1 MFHVMAKRKSV
12 LMALSST
19 HHGFF
24 RGISRYAGEHGWHL
38 NSFMAYSGKIPYG
51 WKGDGIISFSGFRD
65 DLAEFVRQAPFPKVE
80 LSLLRD
86 DLDVPKVASDNVR
99 IGQSA
104 AEYFLERH
112 FKNFAWA
119 PFADDIPDQE
129 RFQGFRDSLRK
140 VDFKVKTLP
149 TLMATNNKPPLNW
162 AKSREQLIKSLKQMP
177 KPFAVFAYNDGVGVE
192 VIDACLE
199 AGLLVPEQVA
209 VLGVDNDQIVCESI
223 PIPLSSIQYDLE
235 VLAYEGAALLDR
247 LMNGEKPPEKLTRV
261 HFGGIVTRL
270 STDILAMDN
279 VEVAKA
285 LRYIWT
291 HYQDRSLSVESV
303 AAKTELTSRG
313 LRKAFQKTLHRSIH
327 EEIMRVRMEKVIE
340 LLKETNS
347 SVAAIAPQTG
357 FASANNLFRVF
368 RRIHRTSPGEYRKL
382 YGYK

>member
-1 MFHVMAKRKSV
+1 MAKRKTV

-24 RGISRYAGEHGWHL
+24 RGISKYAGEHGWHL
-38 NSFMAYSGKIPYG
+38 NTFMAYSGKIPLG
-51 WKGDGIISFSGFRD
+51 WHGDGIISFSGYRD
-65 DLAEFVRQAPFPKVE
+65 DLAEFIRQAPFPKVE

-86 DLDVPKVASDNVR
+86 DLDIPKVVSDNFR
-99 IGQSA
+99 IGQLA

-119 PFADDIPDQE
+119 PFAEDIPDQE
-129 RFQGFRDSLRK
+129 RFFGFKESLKK
-140 VDFKVKTLP
+140 VGLQVSTLP
-149 TLMATNNKPPLNW
+149 TLMAANNQPPLDW
-162 AKSREQLIKSLKQMP
+162 AKSREKLIAALQQMP

-209 VLGVDNDQIVCESI
+209 VLGVDNDEIVCESV
-223 PIPLSSIQYDLE
+223 PIPLSSVQYDLD

-247 LMNGEKPPEKLTRV
+247 LMNGENPPETLTRV
-261 HFGGIVTRL
+261 RPRGIFTRL

-291 HYQDRSLSVESV
+291 HYDDSSLSAEQV
-303 AAKTELTSRG
+303 ASQTTLTSRG
-313 LRKAFQKTLHRSIH
+313 LRKAFQKKLHRSIH
-327 EEIMRVRMEKVIE
+327 KEIMRVRMEKVIG
-340 LLKETNS
+340 LLKHS
-347 SVAAIAPQTG
+347 GHSVNLIASQAG
-357 FASANNLFRVF
+357 FSSANLL
-368 RRIHRTSPGEYRKL
+368 T
-382 YGYK
+382 